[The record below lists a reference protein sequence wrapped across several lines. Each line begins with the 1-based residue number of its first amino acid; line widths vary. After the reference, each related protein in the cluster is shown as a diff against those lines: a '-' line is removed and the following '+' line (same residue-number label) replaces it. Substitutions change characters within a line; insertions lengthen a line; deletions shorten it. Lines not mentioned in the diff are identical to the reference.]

1 MNVVRRWLVVLIAAP
16 ACVGFAAVAA
26 GFLSVGPLAA
36 LGVTETELQPQ
47 VVRLLD
53 EGADPLVMIGVT
65 WMKGGYCSGQ
75 FKVQVA
81 ETATEVRVGMVLS
94 RENRGVPTSCAGF
107 GTIDNMAWAPLRLSS
122 PLGERV
128 MVRDSDGS
136 LLPIQRWPI

>member
-1 MNVVRRWLVVLIAAP
+1 MNVARRWLVVLVAAS
-16 ACVGFAAVAA
+16 AFVGFAGVGA
-26 GFLSVGPLAA
+26 GFLSIGPLAR

-53 EGADPLVMIGVT
+53 EGADPLVFIGVT

-75 FKVQVA
+75 FKVQAV

-94 RENRGVPTSCAGF
+94 RENRGVPMSCAGL
-107 GTIDNMAWAPLRLSS
+107 GTVDNMAWASLRLSS
-122 PLGERV
+122 PLGGRV

-136 LLPIQRWPI
+136 LLPIRH